1 MTHPRLQDALRT
13 LSQATLELAQV
24 CDRDIDEFAGNW
36 HRIASNAS
44 ALETMENVDP
54 DDVKDLLGS
63 IRWLFG
69 YHPGSFMEQYI
80 ARADLDEQSRENERF
95 DALKKRVG
103 QAAAEVRKLMNID
116 PRSY

>member
-1 MTHPRLQDALRT
+1 MTDPTLRDAFRALAQT
-13 LSQATLELAQV
+13 TLELAQV
-24 CDRDIDEFAGNW
+24 CDRDIDEFAGDW
-36 HRIASNAS
+36 HRIASNSS

-54 DDVKDLLGS
+54 EDVKDLLSS

-80 ARADLDEQSRENERF
+80 ARVDLDDQARENERF

-103 QAAAEVRKLMNID
+103 HAAAEVRKLMKID